1 MTETQHNRSRVDY
14 PELDERKAA
23 ILRAI
28 VEEYVET
35 AQPVGSQTIAR
46 ASRLGV
52 SSATVRNEMTVL
64 ERDGYLA
71 QPHTSA
77 GRVPTDLGYRFF
89 VDHFTETGN
98 LPVPQ
103 RRAVADFFASAHR
116 ALEDLLHETSGL
128 LARVSRHAAV
138 IVGPQPEAAHVRS
151 VQLVQLQPQCV
162 LIVLVLSNG
171 VVEKELLAL
180 GADIDE
186 SRISAATA
194 ALDEKLRGVPWG
206 PLPDVAPTGSSE
218 VDALVSAARDALI
231 TRSLDETTEPV
242 YVGGASRLAAEQS
255 AFSTNERA
263 ARLLEM
269 LEHQVVVVSLVREL
283 IDRGLTVSIG
293 SENSLDDLRDCSI
306 VLAPYEVD
314 GQAAG
319 VVGVL
324 GPTRMDYR
332 HALAAVSIVS
342 QQLGRHL
349 S

>member
-1 MTETQHNRSRVDY
+1 MEHPD
-14 PELDERKAA
+14 LDERKAA
-23 ILRAI
+23 ILRAV

-89 VDHFTETGN
+89 VDHFTETGD

-103 RRAVADFFASAHR
+103 RRAVSDFFASAHR

-138 IVGPQPEAAHVRS
+138 VVGPQADAAQVRS
-151 VQLVQLQPQCV
+151 VQLVLLQPQVV
-162 LIVLVLSNG
+162 LVVLVLSNG
-171 VVEKELLAL
+171 VVEKEVLAL
-180 GADIDE
+180 DADVSDAHLA
-186 SRISAATA
+186 AATA
-194 ALDEKLRGVPWG
+194 ALDDRLRGAAWG
-206 PLPDVAPTGSSE
+206 SFPELSTTGDPE
-218 VDALVSAARDALI
+218 VDALVSAARASLVG
-231 TRSLDETTEPV
+231 RSLDESNEPV
-242 YVGGASRLAAEQS
+242 YVGGASQLAAEQS

-269 LEHQVVVVSLVREL
+269 LEHQVVVVSLIREL
-283 IDRGLTVSIG
+283 IDNGLTVSIG

-314 GQAAG
+314 GHAAG
-319 VVGVL
+319 VIGVL

-332 HALAAVSIVS
+332 HTLAAVSNVS
-342 QQLGRHL
+342 KQLGRHL